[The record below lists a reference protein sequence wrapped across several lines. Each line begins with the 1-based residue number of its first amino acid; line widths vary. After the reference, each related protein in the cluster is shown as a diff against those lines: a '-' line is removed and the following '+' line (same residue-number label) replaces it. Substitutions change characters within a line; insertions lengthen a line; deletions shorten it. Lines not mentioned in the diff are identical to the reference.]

1 MYDVELSYFTKLG
14 QLKMH
19 MHTTETVATHE
30 EAKELRLAIKAL
42 MERCGYSCT
51 VMIKNATP
59 LYTVDEAMESFKR
72 MITKHRPEKAWKAG
86 DEQ

>member
-1 MYDVELSYFTKLG
+1 MYDVELSYRTKMG
-14 QLKMH
+14 QLTMH

-42 MERCGYSCT
+42 MEKCGYDCT

-59 LYTVDEAMESFKR
+59 LHTVDEAMEDFKR
-72 MITKHRPEKAWKAG
+72 MITKYRPVKAWKAG